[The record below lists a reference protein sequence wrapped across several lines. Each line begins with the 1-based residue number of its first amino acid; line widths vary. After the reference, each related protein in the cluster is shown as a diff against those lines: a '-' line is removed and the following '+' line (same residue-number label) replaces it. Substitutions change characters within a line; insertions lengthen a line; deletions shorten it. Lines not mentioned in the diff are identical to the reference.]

1 MSGEDREDPLPFE
14 RWPPGLGRDAF
25 LVTPSNEA
33 AAAWIDRW
41 PDWPGPAL
49 ALHGPSGSGKSH
61 LAAVWRQRAGAG
73 LVEAPML
80 DDRLAAELAGT
91 HAALVVEAADQASE
105 TALFHLYNMMA
116 ERRGHLLLVAREP
129 PARWMV
135 RLPDLRSRLGTVPLA
150 PIGAPDDQLIRAVL
164 IKLFDDQ
171 QLKVAPEIIDFLAL
185 RMERSFAAAERV
197 VAAIDRDSLKRR
209 RPITVPQVRA
219 VLERLDD
226 AS

>member
-1 MSGEDREDPLPFE
+1 MSDPLPFE
-14 RWPPGLGRDAF
+14 RWPPVLGRDAF
-25 LVTPSNEA
+25 LVTPSNRA

-49 ALHGPSGSGKSH
+49 ALHGPSGAGKSH
-61 LAAVWRQRAGAG
+61 LAAVWRERAGG
-73 LVEAPML
+73 WVVEGPAL
-80 DDRLAAELAGT
+80 DEDRAAELAQA
-91 HAALVVEAADQASE
+91 HAALVIEAADQAPE

-129 PARWMV
+129 PARWPV

-150 PIGAPDDQLIRAVL
+150 PITAPDDQLIRAVL

-171 QLKVAPEIIDFLAL
+171 QLKVAPDIIDFLAL
-185 RMERSFAAAERV
+185 RIERSFAAAVRV
-197 VAAIDRDSLKRR
+197 VAAIDRESLEQL
-209 RPITVPQVRA
+209 RPITVPMVRS
-219 VLERLDD
+219 VLERLSH

>member
-1 MSGEDREDPLPFE
+1 
-14 RWPPGLGRDAF
+14 
-25 LVTPSNEA
+25 
-33 AAAWIDRW
+33 
-41 PDWPGPAL
+41 
-49 ALHGPSGSGKSH
+49 
-61 LAAVWRQRAGAG
+61 
-73 LVEAPML
+73 ML
-80 DDRLAAELAGT
+80 DDRLAAELAGAN
-91 HAALVVEAADQASE
+91 AALVVEAADQAPE

-209 RPITVPQVRA
+209 RPITVPLVRA